1 MTHVR
6 LLESDVGLLESDVG
20 LLESDVGLLESDVGL
35 LESDI
40 YKNQLKTMLDL
51 IEWMM
56 SDRSEK
62 ICYQL
67 MIPVCSAYLVSPEQL

>member
-1 MTHVR
+1 MSWDFMTHVR
-6 LLESDVGLLESDVG
+6 LLESDVG

-51 IEWMM
+51 IE
-56 SDRSEK
+56 
-62 ICYQL
+62 
-67 MIPVCSAYLVSPEQL
+67 